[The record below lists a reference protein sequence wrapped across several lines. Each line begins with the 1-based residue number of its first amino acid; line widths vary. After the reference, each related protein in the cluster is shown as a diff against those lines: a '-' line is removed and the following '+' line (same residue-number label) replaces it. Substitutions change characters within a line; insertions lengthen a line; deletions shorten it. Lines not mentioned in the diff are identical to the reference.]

1 MRIAKSIS
9 YEEAK
14 GLRRFSLLR
23 KKINKSIEKYPEGS
37 ISNLKDIKYLN
48 YFLVIDCKDV
58 SDEFGFDNKNNL
70 GPFLFGSKE
79 KNKKFIE
86 HIKKKNS
93 EPYYFK
99 KIGLL
104 YDISGCYIVAT
115 TKNVKKNITI
125 YNSVNTVSCKLDT
138 KDLPIQIKDMCEE
151 YDTYNIESE
160 FKKSP
165 YFFDIFNI
173 PSEERDKIIE
183 NIVSS
188 LIFTNIPSQKKYPYY
203 KEESAYEPSGYGSI
217 NIEDIIENKL
227 GDIYDIPFLEQVLES
242 SIKNENFE
250 LCSKIRD
257 RINELKNNIY

>member
-14 GLRRFSLLR
+14 GLNRFSLLR

-37 ISNLKDIKYLN
+37 ISNLENIQELN

-58 SDEFGFDNKNNL
+58 SNEFGFNNKNNL

-104 YDISGCYIVAT
+104 YDITGCYLVAT
-115 TKNVKKNITI
+115 TKNVTKNITI
-125 YNSVNTVSCKLDT
+125 YNSVNTVSCKLDM
-138 KDLPIQIKDMCEE
+138 KNLPSLIKDMCDE
-151 YDTYNIESE
+151 YETYSVESE
-160 FKKSP
+160 FKSNP

-173 PSEERDKIIE
+173 PNEERDKIIE

-188 LIFTNIPSQKKYPYY
+188 LIFTNIPVQKKYPYY
-203 KEESAYEPSGYGSI
+203 KEESSYEPDGYGSI
-217 NIEDIIENKL
+217 NIEDVIESKL

-242 SIKNENFE
+242 AIKNENFE

-257 RINELKNNIY
+257 RIKLLKNNIH